1 MTLVLQLAQPI
12 HDNRLAL
19 CRVIGNAAGIDPLI
33 NVIFDAGNETG
44 NVDDR
49 FVNFNVMRDDSP
61 LIGPPMKVKLF
72 GLANDEAQTAIAVE
86 NAGGDC
92 HVMPS

>member
-1 MTLVLQLAQPI
+1 
-12 HDNRLAL
+12 
-19 CRVIGNAAGIDPLI
+19 
-33 NVIFDAGNETG
+33 
-44 NVDDR
+44 
-49 FVNFNVMRDDSP
+49 
-61 LIGPPMKVKLF
+61 MKVKLF